1 LSPGAYARLVR
12 TARAALPAGAELVL
26 GEVAGYDGPRPDRL
40 GAAEFAAALPRGVA
54 CAGAVWA
61 QHTYVGRGRGALA
74 ADRDAAGNPAL
85 TDGVI
90 AALARHRCPRE
101 HRVWIT
107 ETGAAASRRACPR
120 MRSALRAWAR
130 DPRVDAAFQYS
141 FRDDPVFPVGL
152 ADAALTELRP
162 AYRAW
167 AGDPC

>member
-1 LSPGAYARLVR
+1 V
-12 TARAALPAGAELVL
+12 T
-26 GEVAGYDGPRPDRL
+26 
-40 GAAEFAAALPRGVA
+40 
-54 CAGAVWA
+54 
-61 QHTYVGRGRGALA
+61 
-74 ADRDAAGNPAL
+74 
-85 TDGVI
+85 

-107 ETGAAASRRACPR
+107 ETGASAGRRACPR

-162 AYRAW
+162 VYRAW
-167 AGDPC
+167 AGADC